1 MRLLSF
7 CGMLAAGEFLA
18 SFVSSY
24 AEVWPAVALVLLA
37 VTLFGYGLAIRG
49 WMPLACFLLG
59 GMLFLLAS
67 TGEERRYRDCPWMR
81 GRERRVR
88 QQSGESGVRRMLK
101 RDLSRRIAIGLDG
114 KDEAVCLGR
123 AILLGERNRL
133 PYRTKRIFIESG
145 TMHVF
150 AISGLHVMAIA
161 RVLMVALSLLLV
173 PSRLAGVFACPLLW
187 AYVYLIGWSPSA
199 VRAAIMMTLQGMAP
213 LAWRCPN
220 GLRSW
225 ALTFLLVHVCDPR
238 LIVNVG
244 NALSFLVMLAIVLAG
259 EAGRDL
265 PKWRHGLL
273 VTFAAWAV
281 GVPISAH
288 VFGRVTPGG
297 LVANL
302 VLIGVAK
309 LTVYMG
315 ALGLL
320 ASYVFEPLA
329 SYFNNLSAL
338 AIRAMISV
346 AEMVSCLP
354 GANVETGSWTL
365 LACASWYAALVV
377 LAVWFACWMRGRR
390 FFWI

>member
-1 MRLLSF
+1 MRLLSI

-18 SFVSSY
+18 SFAPCC
-24 AEVWPAVALVLLA
+24 AEAWPAVALALLVVA
-37 VTLFGYGLAIRG
+37 LFGYGLAVRG
-49 WMPLACFLLG
+49 WALATCFLLG
-59 GMLFLLAS
+59 VMLFLLAS
-67 TGEERRYRDCPWMR
+67 TAEEKRYRDCPWMR
-81 GRERRVR
+81 GREWCVR
-88 QQSGESGVRRMLK
+88 KPSVDADVRRTLK
-101 RDLSRRIAIGLDG
+101 RDLSRRIAIGLG
-114 KDEAVCLGR
+114 EKGETVCLSR

-133 PYRTKRIFIESG
+133 PYRTKRIFVESG

-161 RVLMVALSLLLV
+161 RVLTIVLSLLLV
-173 PSRLAGVFACPLLW
+173 PSRLAGVLACPLLW

-199 VRAAIMMTLQGMAP
+199 VRAAIMMTFQSAAP
-213 LAWRCPN
+213 LAWRRPN

-225 ALTFLLVHVCDPR
+225 ALTFLLVHVSNPL

-244 NALSFLVMLAIVLAG
+244 NALSFLVMLAIVLTG
-259 EAGRDL
+259 EVGRDL
-265 PKWRHGLL
+265 PKWKQGLL

-302 VLIGVAK
+302 LLIGVAK

-315 ALGLL
+315 ALGLM
-320 ASYVFEPLA
+320 ASYVSELLA

-338 AIRAMISV
+338 AIRAMIFI
-346 AEMVSCLP
+346 AEVVSCFP

-365 LACASWYAALVV
+365 FACIGWYAALAV
-377 LAVWFACWMRGRR
+377 LAAGFFCRMRAKRD
-390 FFWI
+390 FWT